1 MTAQVQT
8 MLAEHFF
15 GGAGLGFL
23 LGVTITLVA
32 VFKWREWDEKR
43 FEQKWHVRRYGR
55 RI

>member
-1 MTAQVQT
+1 MTAQVQQ

-15 GGAGLGFL
+15 GGAALGFL
-23 LGVTITLVA
+23 LGVTLVLVC
-32 VFKWREWDEKR
+32 VFKYREWDEKR